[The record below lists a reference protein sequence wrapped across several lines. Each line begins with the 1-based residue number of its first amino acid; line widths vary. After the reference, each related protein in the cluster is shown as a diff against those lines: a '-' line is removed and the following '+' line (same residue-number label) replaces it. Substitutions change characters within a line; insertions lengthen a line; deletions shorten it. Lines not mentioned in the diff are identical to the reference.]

1 MASWLSEFLLFAAV
15 GFVAQVIDGA
25 LGMGYGIIASTV
37 LLATGTPPAHTSA
50 SVNGSK
56 IFTSAASGI
65 SHVVYRNVDRRILV
79 ILAIAGAIGGII
91 GALLLVRVPP
101 EATRPYMFAYLAL
114 LGLFIIWRAT
124 RPAVQKVLPGKLV
137 APFGTLGGFL
147 DAFDGGGWG
156 LVVTSSLIGAGANPR
171 YVVGTVNAAQFVVT
185 YTIVTTFAVT
195 VALGLWHEANGQPH
209 HLAAIAGLIIGG
221 LPSAFFAGWLL
232 KVSPRTPL
240 TIAVG
245 LLITGIS
252 AWQLVTLLA

>member
-37 LLATGTPPAHTSA
+37 LLATGTPPAHASA

-56 IFTSAASGI
+56 IFTSAASGV
-65 SHVVYRNVDRRILV
+65 SHVIYRNVDRRILV
-79 ILAIAGAIGGII
+79 ILAIAGAIGGVV

-101 EATRPYMFAYLAL
+101 DATRPYMFGYLGL

-124 RPAVQKVLPGKLV
+124 RPTVQKVLPRGMV

-185 YTIVTTFAVT
+185 CTIVTTFAVT
-195 VALGLWHEANGQPH
+195 VALGLWHEANGQPN
-209 HLAAIAGLIIGG
+209 HLAAVAGLVVGG
-221 LPSAFFAGWLL
+221 LPSALFAGWLL
-232 KVSPRTPL
+232 KVSPRQPL

-245 LLITGIS
+245 LLISGIS
-252 AWQLVTLLA
+252 AWQLFRLLA